1 MLDLLTGDR
10 QLATGDP
17 LQMLMDFSA
26 AHLLLKKKPPQFPVA
41 VSSV

>member
-1 MLDLLTGDR
+1 MLNLLTGDR

-17 LQMLMDFSA
+17 LQMLMDFQCSTPA
-26 AHLLLKKKPPQFPVA
+26 VKKKPPQFPVA